1 MRSNRNRNRNRSRRF
16 GARLFFA
23 PKPCPCEKGEC
34 VPLKDLQEDQ
44 SAVITRNGNLATL
57 ERGLNQ
63 GMKITMFRNETSEP
77 NLIIAVGDARY
88 VLDRRLA
95 AMIMV
100 RVL

>member
-1 MRSNRNRNRNRSRRF
+1 MNSNRHRNRLRRL
-16 GARLFFA
+16 GARLFFT
-23 PKPCPCEKGEC
+23 PRPCPCERGEC
-34 VPLKDLQEDQ
+34 VPLKALQEDQ

-63 GMKITMFRNETSEP
+63 GMKITMFRNEPSEP

-95 AMIMV
+95 AHIMV
-100 RVL
+100 RVI

>member
-1 MRSNRNRNRNRSRRF
+1 MNSNKHRNRQRRSR
-16 GARLFFA
+16 ARLFFN
-23 PKPCPCEKGEC
+23 PKPCPCERGEC
-34 VPLKDLQEDQ
+34 VALKELQEDQ

-63 GMKITMFRNETSEP
+63 GMKITMFRNEPNEP

-100 RVL
+100 RVI

>member
-1 MRSNRNRNRNRSRRF
+1 MLSNRNRNRLRRF
-16 GARLFFA
+16 GSRLFFT
-23 PKPCPCEKGEC
+23 PRPCPCEKGEC
-34 VPLKDLQEDQ
+34 IPLKQLQEDQ
-44 SAVITRNGNLATL
+44 SAIITRNSNLATL

-63 GMKITMFRNETSEP
+63 GMRITMFRNEPNEP
-77 NLIIAVGDARY
+77 NLVIAVGDARY